1 MRKPFA
7 LCLVLGLVSPAPA
20 QEQPRTTVRETADV
34 SLVEVPVHVIGR
46 DGKPIAGLKAS
57 DFEVEDDGA
66 RQTVLGID
74 VVDLNRR
81 GETAG
86 SAEPTPAAGRRHFF
100 LLFDLSFSKPLQIV
114 RAREA
119 AARFIGGAMGPEDLA
134 AVATTSVE
142 HGARLLVTFSSDRRQ
157 LLAAIAAVGLPRAE
171 EPVIDPLMFTFIVPG
186 DVSASRPP
194 SGESTRPD
202 SRAGSLID
210 PNLARA
216 YTVMAQ
222 KAEDGYTLGRVQ
234 QHLTDMDSL
243 ALALDLVEGRKTI
256 VFFSQGFDNRL
267 LVGSLARGRSA
278 QDTQAENDALFTG
291 RFTELDSERRSA
303 NAPLQRRLDATL
315 ALFQRSDC
323 IVYPI
328 DLAGLGE
335 EGGSSLTSNV
345 HGEDVLFALANG
357 TGGEVLKNNN
367 DFDMQMRRIG
377 EKTSLTY
384 VLTFRPTKRSGQGA
398 FHPLKVRVKAK
409 GARVSARAGYYETRP
424 FRSLNPLE
432 RSLSAADVITH
443 EKEAGFPMEVLAL
456 AVRGDPVSRVPVI
469 LEIPGEPLLQKA
481 SGSRIRLGL
490 YVYAMNASGEVADYF
505 ARSIVLDVAK
515 DGARLRSGGLRYCG
529 SLRLLPGSY
538 RLRVFAQDEDR
549 GQFSFKAVSVEVPEA
564 EKAAVQV
571 LHPLFLE
578 PEAPGVNVSEPAG
591 KEHLSRGGV
600 LRAGGRWV
608 SPAAAARAR
617 LGQGLAPLPDALP
630 AGRRRRR
637 FVSARSRC
645 SGRRGACVRPATI
658 RRARTHRARPERHDE
673 VLDRVHSS
681 RPSAR

>member
-1 MRKPFA
+1 MRRKPFA
-7 LCLVLGLVSPAPA
+7 LCLVLGLVSAGHA
-20 QEQPRTTVRETADV
+20 QERPRTTVRETAEV

-46 DGKPIAGLKAS
+46 DGKPVAGLKAS

-66 RQTVLGID
+66 RQTILGVD

-81 GETAG
+81 GETTG
-86 SAEPTPAAGRRHFF
+86 SAEPTPAAGRRHFL

-119 AARFIGGAMGPEDLA
+119 AARFLGGAMGPEDLA

-157 LLAAIAAVGLPRAE
+157 LLAAIDAVGLPRAE
-171 EPVIDPLMFTFIVPG
+171 EPAIDPLMFTFIVPG
-186 DVSASRPP
+186 DVSSSRPP

-202 SRAGSLID
+202 GRAGAVID

-216 YTVMAQ
+216 YAVMAQ

-303 NAPLQRRLDATL
+303 NAPLQRRLDETL

-323 IVYPI
+323 TVYPI
-328 DLAGLGE
+328 DLAGLIAENGD
-335 EGGSSLTSNV
+335 GGGVGSSA

-367 DFDMQMRRIG
+367 DLEMQMRRIG

-384 VLTFRPTKRSGQGA
+384 VLTFRPTKRSGQGT

-456 AVRGDPVSRVPVI
+456 AVRADPVSRVPVI

-481 SGSRIRLGL
+481 SGS
-490 YVYAMNASGEVADYF
+490 ASG
-505 ARSIVLDVAK
+505 
-515 DGARLRSGGLRYCG
+515 
-529 SLRLLPGSY
+529 
-538 RLRVFAQDEDR
+538 
-549 GQFSFKAVSVEVPEA
+549 
-564 EKAAVQV
+564 
-571 LHPLFLE
+571 
-578 PEAPGVNVSEPAG
+578 
-591 KEHLSRGGV
+591 
-600 LRAGGRWV
+600 
-608 SPAAAARAR
+608 
-617 LGQGLAPLPDALP
+617 
-630 AGRRRRR
+630 
-637 FVSARSRC
+637 SASTSTR
-645 SGRRGACVRPATI
+645 
-658 RRARTHRARPERHDE
+658 
-673 VLDRVHSS
+673 
-681 RPSAR
+681 